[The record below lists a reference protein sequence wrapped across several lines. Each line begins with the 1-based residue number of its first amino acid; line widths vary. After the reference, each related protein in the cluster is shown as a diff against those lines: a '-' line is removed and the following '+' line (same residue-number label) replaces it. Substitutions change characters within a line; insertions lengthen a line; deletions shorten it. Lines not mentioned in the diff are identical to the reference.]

1 MLSYLSKV
9 RLECFLSQYG
19 EVRRYL
25 ISDSRMRLEF
35 FLFLYVEVMFYP
47 ISVKWFHI
55 SKVRLEKVSYLSKV
69 KFEVLLSQ

>member
-1 MLSYLSKV
+1 MFPILV
-9 RLECFLSQYG
+9 WRG
-19 EVRRYL
+19 HGYL
-25 ISDSRMRLEF
+25 ISDSRMRLEC

-55 SKVRLEKVSYLSKV
+55 SKVRFEKVSYLSKV